1 MSAVAKVISKLS
13 HFLVKH
19 SDMEYAGV
27 ERGGVGEKMSGPLIL
42 SGEFWKRETFL
53 TSALTQNKTL
63 EVLPDS
69 TLSFSLLISQPGSV
83 RKPFRKFTMCLL
95 WL

>member
-42 SGEFWKRETFL
+42 SGEFWKRETYLVLDGNRARAFHRL
-53 TSALTQNKTL
+53 VTELNELWEEYIEKTY
-63 EVLPDS
+63 ERS
-69 TLSFSLLISQPGSV
+69 KCIQGF
-83 RKPFRKFTMCLL
+83 
-95 WL
+95 W